1 MNQFDIVRNKNQKSS
16 KKVPF
21 LINLQS
27 DPMDLLG
34 SRIVAPLRNESEYSD
49 QKISRIHIPITVENT
64 NYIIFISELAAIPT
78 QLMGEKIMNAADMR
92 QEFTSAIDL
101 LFTGF

>member
-1 MNQFDIVRNKNQKSS
+1 MNQFDIFRNKNTKSS
-16 KKVPF
+16 KDVPL

-27 DPMDLLG
+27 DPMDLLE
-34 SRIVAPLRNESEYSD
+34 SRIVAPLRKEADYSD
-49 QKISRIHIPITVENT
+49 QKLSRIHIPISIENED
-64 NYIIFISELAAIPT
+64 YIVFISELAAIPLE
-78 QLMGEKIMNAADMR
+78 LMGEKVMNAASLR